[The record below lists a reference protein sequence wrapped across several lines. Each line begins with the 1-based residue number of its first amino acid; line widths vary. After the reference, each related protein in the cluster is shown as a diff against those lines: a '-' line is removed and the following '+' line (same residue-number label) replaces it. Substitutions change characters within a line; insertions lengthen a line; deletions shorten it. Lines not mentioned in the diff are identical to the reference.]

1 MKIILDH
8 SNFLLS
14 VQRLAQLI
22 FEKNPNCSNIAVVGI
37 QQGGVVVAEALYRE
51 IQKLYNGKSPEYGE
65 IDITFYRDDLH
76 NKILQPDVMHMP
88 FDVDGKHI
96 ILVDDV
102 LFTGRTIKAALDVLL
117 DYGRP
122 AKVELCVLVD
132 RAEYRQFPIQ
142 ANYVGLIVETKAD
155 EKIKLSRDEQERV
168 QLNCISG

>member
-1 MKIILDH
+1 MKTILDNAQF
-8 SNFLLS
+8 SDA
-14 VQRLAQLI
+14 VQRLAHLI
-22 FEKNPNCSNIAVVGI
+22 FAKNPDCSNMAIVGI
-37 QQGGVVVAEALYRE
+37 QQGGVVVAEALYKA
-51 IQKLYNGKSPEYGE
+51 IAVLYKEKTPDYGE

-76 NKILQPDVMHMP
+76 NKILHPDSMNLN

-142 ANYVGLIVETKAD
+142 ANYVGLAIETKPQ
-155 EKIKLSRDEQERV
+155 EKIKLARNAEEKV
-168 QLNCISG
+168 QVICISG